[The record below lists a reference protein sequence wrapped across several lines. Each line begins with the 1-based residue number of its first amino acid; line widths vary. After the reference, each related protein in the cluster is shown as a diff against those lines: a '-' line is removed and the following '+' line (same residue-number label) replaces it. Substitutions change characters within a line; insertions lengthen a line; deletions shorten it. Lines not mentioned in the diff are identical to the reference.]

1 MRAPEEPQAMIL
13 GCDPDL
19 LENDLDWPPP
29 APSTYVALPRPLL
42 TAGLGASPPLNDV
55 GRRVDDALDA
65 AGYTEKAYFTVGCD
79 GWAIITRLE
88 RIGVDGTP
96 VEGQRFDPPEAG
108 EKWSLTGYIS
118 RLFYAPPGYYRQIIF
133 VATPREVDPEDMAEL
148 EGREQLEGIAEEG
161 ADAMIELDPEST
173 FTQAHKLYA
182 LIYEFRAEGEENVEV
197 RRPSPVEAT
206 AHLTRSG
213 IYPELDGQD

>member
-1 MRAPEEPQAMIL
+1 MVM
-13 GCDPDL
+13 GCDPDAL
-19 LENDLDWPPP
+19 PNDLDWPPP
-29 APSTYVALPRPLL
+29 APSTFVALPRPLL
-42 TAGLGASPPLNDV
+42 TTGLGPTPPLNDV
-55 GRRVDDALDA
+55 GRRVDNALDA

-108 EKWSLTGYIS
+108 EKWSLGSYIS

-133 VATPREVDPEDMAEL
+133 VATPREVDPDEMATL
-148 EGREQLEGIAEEG
+148 EGREQIEEIAEEG
-161 ADAMIELDPEST
+161 AEEMIQLDPETT
-173 FTQAHKLYA
+173 FTSGHKLYA
-182 LIYEFRAEGEENVEV
+182 LIYEFRAENEETVEV

-213 IYPELDGQD
+213 IYPRLGEQD